1 MDAIGQIVHAAGQAY
16 EAYRRC
22 SLKDRK
28 KAIEA
33 VRNGLKGAVM
43 NLAERAYRETGMG
56 HPVDKARKIK
66 LAIEKTPGVEDL
78 GTEVLTNDD
87 GMVLTEYASY
97 GVVAAVHP
105 CTNPIAVLINAT
117 ISALAAGNAII
128 HCPHPRAYKCSQLA
142 VDLINESIRDCIGID
157 HLIGI
162 LPSAGHRVTEE
173 LMNHPDVDMIL
184 VTGSDTALS
193 AAFRADKKVIGSGP
207 ANPPVI
213 VDETAD
219 LDQAAA
225 DIAKS
230 ASFDYN
236 LMCISE
242 KAIVAVDR
250 IAELLM
256 TAFARQGVQILN
268 QEEMAKVERLMTN
281 ADGDINRKFEG
292 RSLEEILKKAEV
304 QYHYPAKLAVGEA
317 QLNHLIVMKEIK
329 VPVVPIVRMPDFKS
343 ALKAALQI
351 EQHNRHTA
359 GIHSRSIER
368 LEEAARVMGTAVF
381 VKNAPFISAAGF
393 DVEVPCALS
402 IANRTGEGPVS
413 ARHLA
418 YRRRCVLAK
427 AFRLR

>member
-1 MDAIGQIVHAAGQAY
+1 MDAIGQMVHASGQAY
-16 EAYRRC
+16 RAYRAC
-22 SLKDRK
+22 SLKDRE
-28 KAIEA
+28 KAIDA
-33 VRNGLKGAVM
+33 IRTGMKGSVM
-43 NLAERAYRETGMG
+43 NLAEMSFKETGMG

-66 LAIEKTPGVEDL
+66 LAVGKTPGIEDL

-97 GVVAAVHP
+97 GIVAAVHP
-105 CTNPIAVLINAT
+105 CTNPIAVLVNAT

-142 VDLINESIRDCIGID
+142 VDLMNKSVRDCIGID
-157 HLIGI
+157 HLVAV
-162 LPSAGHRVTEE
+162 LPSAGHRITEE

-193 AAFRADKKVIGSGP
+193 AAFRADKKVVGAGP

-219 LDQAAA
+219 LDRAAA

-230 ASFDYN
+230 AGFDYN
-236 LMCISE
+236 LMCVSE
-242 KAIVAVDR
+242 KAIVAIDR
-250 IAELLM
+250 IAEPLL
-256 TAFARQGVQILN
+256 TAFARQGVQVLN
-268 QEEMAKVERLMTN
+268 QEDMEKVEALLTN
-281 ADGDINRKFEG
+281 ADGDINHKFEG
-292 RSLEEILKKAEV
+292 RPLEEILKQAGV
-304 QYHYPAKLAVGEA
+304 QYRYPAKLAVGEA
-317 QLNHLIVMKEIK
+317 QLNNLIVMKEIK
-329 VPVVPIVRMPDFKS
+329 VPVVPMVRMPDFKS

-368 LEEAARVMGTAVF
+368 LEEAARVMGTSVF

-393 DVEVPCALS
+393 DVDVPCALS

-418 YRRRCVLAK
+418 FRRRCVLAK
-427 AFRLR
+427 GFQLR